1 MMNINSEKSL
11 GIHNYVHVLTHVF
24 SLFIKYIVNSIAT
37 LDIFSVPLGKI
48 HEKEKKELMIKM
60 NFMVAMYLV
69 SNKKKSVKL
78 LILLDVV

>member
-48 HEKEKKELMIKM
+48 HEKEKKGLIKM
-60 NFMVAMYLV
+60 NFMVTMYLL
-69 SNKKKSVKL
+69 SKKKFCEIVDFS
-78 LILLDVV
+78 